1 MEKITF
7 LNELKG
13 LVENQDVMAVSRD
26 VNELRTSFEDFLLE
40 EDRKKQV
47 AVLEARERGEQAEF
61 EQEIDPIRNEFFE
74 IYSAYKAK
82 RSEAIA
88 EKKAIQNECLKQK
101 RALISRLKTVV
112 ESEENIGAAFGEF
125 KTIHEE
131 WKKIGD
137 IPREK
142 RDEVQDEYSRLLE
155 DFFYN
160 MKIYRELQDHDLH
173 RNQQVKEEIIQKL
186 TQLAEDTSIQN
197 VEKNIKVLQNEWAET
212 GPVSKDNWEDL
223 KNSYNEIVRKIYE
236 RIHAHYEEKRQI
248 QKDNLEKKQILFT
261 KAKEVVSKFETADTT
276 KAWENLTAEVLEI
289 QAVWKAVGFG
299 PKKENEEIWKVF
311 RSECD
316 FFFEKKK
323 AFYAVIKE
331 EYDAVAETKQRFVD
345 QAEALKSSKDWKVT
359 TEKLIQLQK
368 KWKSVG
374 SAGQKNEQRLW
385 KAFRAA
391 CDEFFNAKSAFYA
404 EKDKEFEGNLTVK
417 QALIEKIAA
426 FELPA
431 DKTEALEALKN
442 FANQFNAIGHVPV
455 AQKDEVYK
463 AYKTAIDAKYA
474 QLNIEGQEKEKI
486 MFEAR
491 IETLKASPNAVKL
504 LAKEK
509 AELRKQIDELKS
521 NVIQYEN
528 NLGFFSNTKKANP
541 LIQDVEKKINQSKTK
556 IEEIK
561 RKLQLIPNE

>member
-1 MEKITF
+1 MEKVTF
-7 LNELKG
+7 LNELKE
-13 LVENQDVMAVSRD
+13 LVENQDVMAVSRN
-26 VNELRTSFEDFLLE
+26 VNELRTRFDDFLLE

-47 AVLEARERGEQAEF
+47 AVLEARERGEKAEF

-82 RSEAIA
+82 KSEAIA
-88 EKKAIQNECLKQK
+88 EKKSIQNECLKQK

-131 WKKIGD
+131 WKKVGD

-142 RDEVQDEYSRLLE
+142 RDEVQAEYSRLLE

-173 RNQQVKEEIIQKL
+173 RNQQVKEEVIQKL
-186 TQLAEDTSIQN
+186 IELVEDTSIQT

-212 GPVSKDNWEDL
+212 GPVSKDKWEDL
-223 KNSYNEIVRKIYE
+223 KNKYNEIVQKIYE
-236 RIHAHYEEKRQI
+236 RIHTHYEEKRQI
-248 QKDNLEKKQILFT
+248 QKDNLEKKQILVE
-261 KAKEVVSKFETADTT
+261 KSKEVVAKIETANNT
-276 KAWENLTAEVLEI
+276 KAWENLTAEILEI
-289 QAVWKAVGFG
+289 QAIWKTVGFG
-299 PKKENEEIWKVF
+299 PKRENEEIWKAF

-323 AFYAVIKE
+323 AFYTIIKD
-331 EYDAVAETKQRFVD
+331 EYDAVAETKQKIVD
-345 QAEALKSSKDWKVT
+345 QAEALKTSTDWKKT

-385 KAFRAA
+385 KTFRAA

-404 EKDKEFEGNLTVK
+404 EKEKEFEGNLTIK
-417 QALIEKIAA
+417 QKLIEKIAG
-426 FELPA
+426 FELPK
-431 DKTEALEALKN
+431 DKTEALETLKKFSN
-442 FANQFNAIGHVPV
+442 EFNAIGHVPITE
-455 AQKDEVYK
+455 KDKVFK
-463 AYKTAIDAKYA
+463 AFKTAIDAKYE

-509 AELRKQIDELKS
+509 VELRKQIDELKS
-521 NVIQYEN
+521 NVTQYEN
-528 NLGFFSNTKKANP
+528 NLGFFSNAKKANP
-541 LIQDVEKKINQSKTK
+541 LIQDVEKKINQSKIK
-556 IEEIK
+556 IQEIK

>member
-1 MEKITF
+1 MEKVTF
-7 LNELKG
+7 LNELKE
-13 LVENQDVMAVSRD
+13 LVENQDVMAVSRN
-26 VNELRTSFEDFLLE
+26 VNELRTRFDDFLLE

-82 RSEAIA
+82 RSEAVA
-88 EKKAIQNECLKQK
+88 EKKSIQNECLKQK
-101 RALISRLKTVV
+101 RSLISRLKTVV

-131 WKKIGD
+131 WKKVGD

-142 RDEVQDEYSRLLE
+142 RDEVQAEYSRLLE

-160 MKIYRELQDHDLH
+160 MKIYRELKEHDLH
-173 RNQQVKEEIIQKL
+173 RNQQVKVEVIQKL
-186 TQLAEDTSIQN
+186 IELVEDTSIQT

-212 GPVSKDNWEDL
+212 GPVSKDKWEGL
-223 KNSYNEIVRKIYE
+223 KNKYNEIVQKIYE

-248 QKDNLEKKQILFT
+248 QKDNLEKKQILVE
-261 KAKEVVSKFETADTT
+261 KSKEVVAKIETANNT
-276 KAWENLTAEVLEI
+276 KTWENLTAEILEI
-289 QAVWKAVGFG
+289 QAIWKTVGFG
-299 PKKENEEIWKVF
+299 PKRENEEIWKAF

-323 AFYAVIKE
+323 AFYTIIKD
-331 EYDAVAETKQRFVD
+331 EYDAVAETKQKIVD
-345 QAEALKSSKDWKVT
+345 QAEALKTSTDWKKT

-385 KAFRAA
+385 KTFRAA

-404 EKDKEFEGNLTVK
+404 EKEKEFEGNLTIK
-417 QALIEKIAA
+417 QTLIEKIAG
-426 FELPA
+426 FELPK
-431 DKTEALEALKN
+431 DKTEALETLKKFSN
-442 FANQFNAIGHVPV
+442 EFNAIGHVPITE
-455 AQKDEVYK
+455 KDKVFK
-463 AYKTAIDAKYA
+463 AFKTAIDAKYE

-509 AELRKQIDELKS
+509 VELRKQIDELKS
-521 NVIQYEN
+521 NVTQYEN
-528 NLGFFSNTKKANP
+528 NLGFFSNAKKANP
-541 LIQDVEKKINQSKTK
+541 LIQDVEKKINQSKIK

>member
-1 MEKITF
+1 MEKVTF
-7 LNELKG
+7 LNELKE
-13 LVENQDVMAVSRD
+13 LVENQDVMAVSRN
-26 VNELRTSFEDFLLE
+26 VNELRTRFEDFLLE

-47 AVLEARERGEQAEF
+47 AVLEARERGEKAEF

-82 RSEAIA
+82 RSEAVA
-88 EKKAIQNECLKQK
+88 EKKSIQNECLKQK

-131 WKKIGD
+131 WKKVGD

-142 RDEVQDEYSRLLE
+142 RDEVQAEYSRLLE

-173 RNQQVKEEIIQKL
+173 RNQQVKEEVIQKL
-186 TQLAEDTSIQN
+186 IELVEDTSIQT
-197 VEKNIKVLQNEWAET
+197 VEKNIKVLQNDWAET
-212 GPVSKDNWEDL
+212 GPVSKDKWEGL
-223 KNSYNEIVRKIYE
+223 KNKYNEIVQKIYE

-248 QKDNLEKKQILFT
+248 QKDNLEKKQILVE
-261 KAKEVVSKFETADTT
+261 KSKEVVAKIETANNT
-276 KAWENLTAEVLEI
+276 KAWENLTAEILEI
-289 QAVWKAVGFG
+289 QAIWKTVGFG
-299 PKKENEEIWKVF
+299 PKRENEEIWKAF

-323 AFYAVIKE
+323 AFYTIIKD
-331 EYDAVAETKQRFVD
+331 EYDAVAETKQKIVD
-345 QAEALKSSKDWKVT
+345 QAEALKTSTDWKKT

-385 KAFRAA
+385 KTFRAA

-404 EKDKEFEGNLTVK
+404 EKEKEFEGNLTIK
-417 QALIEKIAA
+417 QTLIEKITG
-426 FELPA
+426 FELPK
-431 DKTEALEALKN
+431 DKTEALETLKKFSN
-442 FANQFNAIGHVPV
+442 EFNAIGHVPINE
-455 AQKDEVYK
+455 KDKVFK
-463 AYKTAIDAKYA
+463 AFKTAIDAKYE

-486 MFEAR
+486 IFEAR

-504 LAKEK
+504 LSKEK

-528 NLGFFSNTKKANP
+528 NLGFFSNAKKANP

>member
-1 MEKITF
+1 MEKVTF
-7 LNELKG
+7 LNELKE
-13 LVENQDVMAVSRD
+13 LVENQDVMAVSRN
-26 VNELRTSFEDFLLE
+26 VNELRTRFDDFLLE

-47 AVLEARERGEQAEF
+47 AVLEARERGEKAEF

-82 RSEAIA
+82 KSEAVA
-88 EKKAIQNECLKQK
+88 EKKSIQNECLKQK

-131 WKKIGD
+131 WKKVGD

-142 RDEVQDEYSRLLE
+142 RDEVQAEYSRLLE

-173 RNQQVKEEIIQKL
+173 RNQQVKEEVIQKL
-186 TQLAEDTSIQN
+186 IELVEDTSIQT

-212 GPVSKDNWEDL
+212 GPVSKDKWEDL
-223 KNSYNEIVRKIYE
+223 KNKYNEIVQKIYE

-248 QKDNLEKKQILFT
+248 QKDNLEKKQILVE
-261 KAKEVVSKFETADTT
+261 KSKEVVAKIETANNT
-276 KAWENLTAEVLEI
+276 KAWENLTAEILEI
-289 QAVWKAVGFG
+289 QAIWKTVGFG
-299 PKKENEEIWKVF
+299 PKRENEEIWKAF

-323 AFYAVIKE
+323 AFYTIIKD
-331 EYDAVAETKQRFVD
+331 EYDAVAETKQKIVD
-345 QAEALKSSKDWKVT
+345 QAEALKTSTDWKKT

-385 KAFRAA
+385 KTFRAA

-426 FELPA
+426 FELPE
-431 DKTEALEALKN
+431 DKTAALEALKN
-442 FANQFNAIGHVPV
+442 FANEFNAIGHVPV
-455 AQKDEVYK
+455 AQKDQVYK
-463 AYKTAIDAKYA
+463 AYKSAIDAKYE
-474 QLNIEGQEKEKI
+474 QMNIEGQEKEKI

-509 AELRKQIDELKS
+509 VELRKQIDELKS
-521 NVIQYEN
+521 NVTQYEN
-528 NLGFFSNTKKANP
+528 NLGFFSNAKKANP
-541 LIQDVEKKINQSKTK
+541 LIQDVEKKINQSKIK

>member
-1 MEKITF
+1 M
-7 LNELKG
+7 
-13 LVENQDVMAVSRD
+13 
-26 VNELRTSFEDFLLE
+26 
-40 EDRKKQV
+40 
-47 AVLEARERGEQAEF
+47 EARERGEKAEF

-82 RSEAIA
+82 KSEAVA
-88 EKKAIQNECLKQK
+88 EKKSIQNECLKQK

-131 WKKIGD
+131 WKKVGD

-142 RDEVQDEYSRLLE
+142 RDEVQAEYSRLLE

-173 RNQQVKEEIIQKL
+173 RNQQVKEEVIQKL
-186 TQLAEDTSIQN
+186 IELVEDTSIQT

-212 GPVSKDNWEDL
+212 GPVSKDKWEDL
-223 KNSYNEIVRKIYE
+223 KNKYNEIVQKIYE

-248 QKDNLEKKQILFT
+248 QKDNLEKKQILVE
-261 KAKEVVSKFETADTT
+261 KSKEVVAKIETANNT
-276 KAWENLTAEVLEI
+276 KAWENLTAEILEI
-289 QAVWKAVGFG
+289 QAIWKTVGFG
-299 PKKENEEIWKVF
+299 PKRENEEIWKAF
-311 RSECD
+311 RSKCD

-323 AFYAVIKE
+323 AFYTIIKD
-331 EYDAVAETKQRFVD
+331 EYDAVAETKQKIVD
-345 QAEALKSSKDWKVT
+345 QAEALKTSTDWKKT

-385 KAFRAA
+385 KTFRAA

-404 EKDKEFEGNLTVK
+404 EKEKEFEGNLTIK
-417 QALIEKIAA
+417 QTLIEKIAG
-426 FELPA
+426 FELPK
-431 DKTEALEALKN
+431 DKTEALETLKKFSN
-442 FANQFNAIGHVPV
+442 EFNAIGHVPITE
-455 AQKDEVYK
+455 KDKVFK
-463 AYKTAIDAKYA
+463 AFKTAIDAKYE

-509 AELRKQIDELKS
+509 VELRKQIDELKS
-521 NVIQYEN
+521 NVTQYEN
-528 NLGFFSNTKKANP
+528 NLGFFSNAKKTNP
-541 LIQDVEKKINQSKTK
+541 LIQDVEKKINQSKIK

>member
-1 MEKITF
+1 MEKVTF

-13 LVENQDVMAVSRD
+13 LVENQDVMTVSRD
-26 VNELRTSFEDFLLE
+26 VNELRTRFEDFLLE

-82 RSEAIA
+82 RSEAVA

-131 WKKIGD
+131 WKKVGD

-142 RDEVQDEYSRLLE
+142 RDEVQAEYSRLLE

-160 MKIYRELQDHDLH
+160 MKIYRELQEHDLH

-197 VEKNIKVLQNEWAET
+197 VEKTIKTLQNEWAET

-223 KNSYNEIVRKIYE
+223 KNSYNEIVHKIYE

-248 QKDNLEKKQILFT
+248 QKDNLEKKQILLA
-261 KAKEVVSKFETADTT
+261 KAKEVIAKVETADNT
-276 KAWENLTAEVLEI
+276 KSWENLTAEVLEI
-289 QAVWKAVGFG
+289 QAAWKMVGFG
-299 PKKENEEIWKVF
+299 PKKENEEIWKAF

-331 EYDAVAETKQRFVD
+331 EFDALAETKQKFVN
-345 QAEALKSSKDWKVT
+345 QAEALKTSTDWKAT

-385 KAFRAA
+385 KSFRAA

-404 EKDKEFEGNLTVK
+404 EKDKEFEENLTVK

-442 FANQFNAIGHVPV
+442 FANEFNAIGHVPV

-463 AYKTAIDAKYA
+463 TYKSAIDAKYA
-474 QLNIEGQEKEKI
+474 QLNIEGKEKEKI

-528 NLGFFSNTKKANP
+528 NLGFFSNAKKTNP

-561 RKLQLIPNE
+561 SKLQLIPNE

>member
-1 MEKITF
+1 MEKVTF
-7 LNELKG
+7 LNELKE
-13 LVENQDVMAVSRD
+13 LVENQDVMAVSRN
-26 VNELRTSFEDFLLE
+26 VNELRTRFDDFLLE

-82 RSEAIA
+82 RSEAVA
-88 EKKAIQNECLKQK
+88 EKKSIQNECLKQK
-101 RALISRLKTVV
+101 RSLISRLKTVV

-131 WKKIGD
+131 WKKVGD

-142 RDEVQDEYSRLLE
+142 RDEVQAEYSRLLE

-173 RNQQVKEEIIQKL
+173 RNQQVKEEVIQKL
-186 TQLAEDTSIQN
+186 IELVEDTSIQT

-212 GPVSKDNWEDL
+212 GPVSKDKWEDL
-223 KNSYNEIVRKIYE
+223 KNKYNEIVQKIYE

-248 QKDNLEKKQILFT
+248 QKDNLEKKQILVE
-261 KAKEVVSKFETADTT
+261 KSKEVVAKIETANNT
-276 KAWENLTAEVLEI
+276 KTWENLTAEILEI
-289 QAVWKAVGFG
+289 QAIWKTVGFG
-299 PKKENEEIWKVF
+299 PKRENEEIWKAF

-323 AFYAVIKE
+323 AFYTIIKD
-331 EYDAVAETKQRFVD
+331 EYDAVAETKQKIVD
-345 QAEALKSSKDWKVT
+345 QAEALKTSTDWKKT

-385 KAFRAA
+385 KTFRAA

-404 EKDKEFEGNLTVK
+404 EKEKEFEGNLTIK
-417 QALIEKIAA
+417 QTLIEKIAG
-426 FELPA
+426 FELPK
-431 DKTEALEALKN
+431 DKTEALETLKKFSN
-442 FANQFNAIGHVPV
+442 EFNAIGHVPITE
-455 AQKDEVYK
+455 KDKVFK
-463 AYKTAIDAKYA
+463 AFKTAIDAKYE

-509 AELRKQIDELKS
+509 VELRKQIDELKS
-521 NVIQYEN
+521 NVTQYEN
-528 NLGFFSNTKKANP
+528 NLGFFSNAKKANP
-541 LIQDVEKKINQSKTK
+541 LIQDVEKKINQSKIK

>member
-1 MEKITF
+1 MEKVTF
-7 LNELKG
+7 LNELKE
-13 LVENQDVMAVSRD
+13 LVENQDVMAVSRN
-26 VNELRTSFEDFLLE
+26 VNELRTRFDDFLLE

-47 AVLEARERGEQAEF
+47 AVLEARERGEKAEF

-82 RSEAIA
+82 KSEAVA
-88 EKKAIQNECLKQK
+88 EKKSIQNECLKQK

-131 WKKIGD
+131 WKKVGD

-142 RDEVQDEYSRLLE
+142 RDEVQAEYSRLLE

-173 RNQQVKEEIIQKL
+173 RNQQVKEEVIQKL
-186 TQLAEDTSIQN
+186 IELVEDTSIQT

-212 GPVSKDNWEDL
+212 GPVSKDKWEDL
-223 KNSYNEIVRKIYE
+223 KNKYNEIVQKIYE

-248 QKDNLEKKQILFT
+248 QKDNLEKKQILVE
-261 KAKEVVSKFETADTT
+261 KSKEVVAKIETANNT
-276 KAWENLTAEVLEI
+276 KAWENLTAEILEI
-289 QAVWKAVGFG
+289 QAIWKTVGFG
-299 PKKENEEIWKVF
+299 PKRENEEIWKAF

-323 AFYAVIKE
+323 AFYTIIKD
-331 EYDAVAETKQRFVD
+331 EYDAVAETKQKIVD
-345 QAEALKSSKDWKVT
+345 QAEALKTSTDWKKT

-404 EKDKEFEGNLTVK
+404 EKEKEFEGNLTIK
-417 QALIEKIAA
+417 QTLIEKIAG
-426 FELPA
+426 FELPK
-431 DKTEALEALKN
+431 DKTEALETLKKFSN
-442 FANQFNAIGHVPV
+442 EFNAIGHVPITE
-455 AQKDEVYK
+455 KDKVFK
-463 AYKTAIDAKYA
+463 AFKTAIDTKYE

-509 AELRKQIDELKS
+509 VELRKQIDELKS
-521 NVIQYEN
+521 NVTQYEN
-528 NLGFFSNTKKANP
+528 NLGFFSNAKKANP
-541 LIQDVEKKINQSKTK
+541 LIQDVEKKINQSKIK

>member
-1 MEKITF
+1 MEKVTF

-13 LVENQDVMAVSRD
+13 LVENQDVMAVSRE
-26 VNELRTSFEDFLLE
+26 VNELRTRFEDFLLE

-61 EQEIDPIRNEFFE
+61 EQEIDPIRNEFYE
-74 IYSAYKAK
+74 IYGEYKEK
-82 RSEAIA
+82 RNQAVA
-88 EKKAIQNECLKQK
+88 DKKAIQNECLRQK
-101 RALISRLKTVV
+101 RALITRLKVV
-112 ESEENIGAAFGEF
+112 IENEENIGAAFAEF
-125 KTIHEE
+125 KTIHED

-142 RDEVQDEYSRLLE
+142 RDEIQAEYSRLLE

-186 TQLAEDTSIQN
+186 TQLAEDSSIQN
-197 VEKNIKVLQNEWAET
+197 VEKTIKTLQNEWAET
-212 GPVSKDNWEDL
+212 GPVSKDNWEQL
-223 KNSYNEIVRKIYE
+223 RNSYNEIVGKLYE
-236 RIHAHYEEKRQI
+236 RIRAHYDEKRQI
-248 QKDNLEKKQILFT
+248 QQDNLEKKTLLLAKT
-261 KAKEVVSKFETADTT
+261 KEVVSSVE
-276 KAWENLTAEVLEI
+276 KAENQKDWEALTNEVLEI
-289 QAVWKAVGFG
+289 QTAWKAVGFG

-311 RSECD
+311 RAACD

-323 AFYAVIKE
+323 SFYSVVKE
-331 EYDAVAETKQRFVD
+331 EYDAVAAIKQKLVD
-345 QAEALKSSKDWKVT
+345 QANELKINTDWKAT
-359 TEKLIQLQK
+359 TEKIIQLQK

-385 KAFRAA
+385 KAFRTA

-404 EKDKEFEGNLTVK
+404 EKDKEFEGNFTLK
-417 QALIEKIAA
+417 QALIEKINA

-431 DKTEALEALKN
+431 DKKEALDALKN
-442 FANQFNAIGHVPV
+442 FANEFNEIGHVPT
-455 AQKDEVYK
+455 AQKDEIYK
-463 AYKTAIDAKYA
+463 SYKEALDSKYA

>member
-1 MEKITF
+1 MEKVTF
-7 LNELKG
+7 LNELKE
-13 LVENQDVMAVSRD
+13 LVENQDVMAVSRN
-26 VNELRTSFEDFLLE
+26 VNELRTRFDDFLLE

-47 AVLEARERGEQAEF
+47 AVLEARERGEKAEF

-74 IYSAYKAK
+74 IYSAFKAK
-82 RSEAIA
+82 KSEVVA
-88 EKKAIQNECLKQK
+88 EKKSIQNEFLKQK

-131 WKKIGD
+131 WKKVGD

-142 RDEVQDEYSRLLE
+142 RDEVQAEYSRLLE

-173 RNQQVKEEIIQKL
+173 RNQQVKEEVIQKL
-186 TQLAEDTSIQN
+186 IELVEDTSIQT

-212 GPVSKDNWEDL
+212 GPVSKDKWEDL
-223 KNSYNEIVRKIYE
+223 KNKYNEIVQKIYE
-236 RIHAHYEEKRQI
+236 RIHAHYEEKRQT
-248 QKDNLEKKQILFT
+248 QKDNLEKKQILVE
-261 KAKEVVSKFETADTT
+261 KSKEVVAKIETANNT
-276 KAWENLTAEVLEI
+276 KAWENLTAEILEI
-289 QAVWKAVGFG
+289 QAIWKTVGFG
-299 PKKENEEIWKVF
+299 PKRENEEIWKAF

-323 AFYAVIKE
+323 AFYTIIKD
-331 EYDAVAETKQRFVD
+331 EYDAVAETKQKIVD
-345 QAEALKSSKDWKVT
+345 QAEALKTSTDWKAT

-385 KAFRAA
+385 KTFRAA

-404 EKDKEFEGNLTVK
+404 EKEKEFEGNLTIK
-417 QALIEKIAA
+417 QTLIEKIAG
-426 FELPA
+426 FELPK
-431 DKTEALEALKN
+431 DKTEALETLKKFSN
-442 FANQFNAIGHVPV
+442 EFNAIGHVPITE
-455 AQKDEVYK
+455 KDKVFK
-463 AYKTAIDAKYA
+463 AFKTAIDAKYE

-509 AELRKQIDELKS
+509 VELRKQIDELKS
-521 NVIQYEN
+521 NVTQYEN
-528 NLGFFSNTKKANP
+528 NLGFFSNAKKANP
-541 LIQDVEKKINQSKTK
+541 LIQDVEKKINQSKIK

>member
-1 MEKITF
+1 MEKVTF
-7 LNELKG
+7 LNELKE
-13 LVENQDVMAVSRD
+13 LVENQDVMAVSRN
-26 VNELRTSFEDFLLE
+26 VNELRTRFEDFLLE

-47 AVLEARERGEQAEF
+47 AVLEARERGEKAEF

-82 RSEAIA
+82 KSEAVA
-88 EKKAIQNECLKQK
+88 EKKSIQNECLKQK

-131 WKKIGD
+131 WKKVGD

-142 RDEVQDEYSRLLE
+142 RDEVQAEYSRLLE

-173 RNQQVKEEIIQKL
+173 RNQQVKEEVIQKL
-186 TQLAEDTSIQN
+186 IELVEDTSIQT
-197 VEKNIKVLQNEWAET
+197 VEKNIKVLQNDWAET
-212 GPVSKDNWEDL
+212 GPVSKDKWEGL
-223 KNSYNEIVRKIYE
+223 KNKYNEIVQKIYE

-248 QKDNLEKKQILFT
+248 QKDNLEKKQILVE
-261 KAKEVVSKFETADTT
+261 KSKEVVAKIETANNT
-276 KAWENLTAEVLEI
+276 KAWENLTAEILEI
-289 QAVWKAVGFG
+289 QAIWKTVGFG
-299 PKKENEEIWKVF
+299 PKRENEEIWKAF

-323 AFYAVIKE
+323 AFYTIIKD
-331 EYDAVAETKQRFVD
+331 EYDAVAETKQKIVD
-345 QAEALKSSKDWKVT
+345 QAEALKTSTDWKKT

-385 KAFRAA
+385 KTFRAA

-404 EKDKEFEGNLTVK
+404 EKEKEFEGNLTIK
-417 QALIEKIAA
+417 QTLIEKITG
-426 FELPA
+426 FELPK
-431 DKTEALEALKN
+431 DKTEALETLKKFSN
-442 FANQFNAIGHVPV
+442 EFNAIGHVPINE
-455 AQKDEVYK
+455 KDKVFK
-463 AYKTAIDAKYA
+463 AFKTAIDAKYE

-486 MFEAR
+486 IFEAR

-504 LAKEK
+504 LSKEK

-528 NLGFFSNTKKANP
+528 NLGFFSNAKKANP